1 MRHVDRLPKPDILEK
16 KHDEWLEKYMKKR
29 ESNPSARPDSSK
41 YGNPSIKKCLHSS
54 SFGKCFYCETKLNET
69 SIEIDHCK
77 EVHIFPELAYTW
89 DNLYM
94 SCSNCNDKMDCQAI
108 PIEEVLDPCK
118 DSDEEIQANITFEDE
133 CIYSQPNSEKGM
145 KTIQKFRLNTD
156 SLDLRRS
163 RWLRQ
168 IANEALEIRGRMI
181 KEERKVETEE
191 EKRRLLRYTQP
202 DQPYSLMS
210 EIYLRKRMRHLF
222 D

>member
-1 MRHVDRLPKPDILEK
+1 
-16 KHDEWLEKYMKKR
+16 
-29 ESNPSARPDSSK
+29 
-41 YGNPSIKKCLHSS
+41 
-54 SFGKCFYCETKLNET
+54 
-69 SIEIDHCK
+69 
-77 EVHIFPELAYTW
+77 
-89 DNLYM
+89 M